1 MEFPPKIFVSKAV
14 AFSDKAKKNI
24 IFPAYAQKKE
34 DGARCLCFIDDSGVW
49 FFSSAGK
56 LYCNLTKLINA
67 VKALGIKNVVL
78 DGELLVWGYKG
89 MNMQRQR
96 GNGILNKS
104 IQNTISKEE
113 ADKVHFV
120 IWDCIPFSEYY
131 GNTHSTYDNRFNEC
145 KRLAEKADPK
155 EISVVESDF
164 VNSFEEISETF
175 IRHIKKGH
183 EGIVIKNGN
192 AYWEGKRNKN
202 QIKMKYDIVSTMKVT
217 GFHYGGKGT
226 KYENRLG
233 ALECKTEDELVTVF
247 VGTGLSD
254 HFRQEFIEKFKDHD
268 FKKHPIFVEVKSNG
282 LIHNPNGMS
291 LFLPR
296 FLEIRFDKT
305 EADTLDK
312 IKSEMDMHFNLITGA
327 Q

>member
-1 MEFPPKIFVSKAV
+1 
-14 AFSDKAKKNI
+14 
-24 IFPAYAQKKE
+24 
-34 DGARCLCFIDDSGVW
+34 
-49 FFSSAGK
+49 
-56 LYCNLTKLINA
+56 
-67 VKALGIKNVVL
+67 
-78 DGELLVWGYKG
+78 
-89 MNMQRQR
+89 
-96 GNGILNKS
+96 
-104 IQNTISKEE
+104 
-113 ADKVHFV
+113 
-120 IWDCIPFSEYY
+120 
-131 GNTHSTYDNRFNEC
+131 
-145 KRLAEKADPK
+145 
-155 EISVVESDF
+155 
-164 VNSFEEISETF
+164 
-175 IRHIKKGH
+175 
-183 EGIVIKNGN
+183 
-192 AYWEGKRNKN
+192 
-202 QIKMKYDIVSTMKVT
+202 MKYDIVSTMKVT

-268 FKKHPIFVEVKSNG
+268 FKKNPIFVEVKSNG